1 MRRSEAGIDRTMRY
15 LIALGTAILIVA
27 MMWPYLRRYLPRRQ
41 QAGAPKPT
49 TKGELIYYA
58 IVITIALSFAI
69 STLLWVFGK

>member
-1 MRRSEAGIDRTMRY
+1 MRY

-27 MMWPYLRRYLPRRQ
+27 TTWSYLRRYLPQRPQ
-41 QAGAPKPT
+41 PTGAPKPP

-58 IVITIALSFAI
+58 ILITLALSFAI

>member
-1 MRRSEAGIDRTMRY
+1 MRY

-41 QAGAPKPT
+41 GPGGGPKPT

-58 IVITIALSFAI
+58 ILITLVLSFAI